1 MFKKLVIFLFLFL
14 NLFSK
19 ERDPDVKKYSEALGH
34 IIGKHLEEL
43 DVEVAIKQVLKGIK
57 DSSKK
62 TAKMKKDEV
71 LKNYQELNEK
81 INEKLAHKNLSEAE
95 QFLEKNKFEKD
106 IISLEEGK
114 IQYKTLNEGNGE
126 EIKSYNTPIIRYVGK
141 YLNGKTFAESE
152 ELITINETILGLQKV
167 LIGMKKNEKRIVYIH
182 PSLAFGKTFPSLNS
196 LIIFEIEVI
205 ENDSSNINF
214 SPHEIADI
222 KNDYNTF

>member
-43 DVEVAIKQVLKGIK
+43 DVEVDIKQVLKGIK

-62 TAKMKKDEV
+62 TAKMKKD
-71 LKNYQELNEK
+71 
-81 INEKLAHKNLSEAE
+81 
-95 QFLEKNKFEKD
+95 
-106 IISLEEGK
+106 
-114 IQYKTLNEGNGE
+114 
-126 EIKSYNTPIIRYVGK
+126 
-141 YLNGKTFAESE
+141 
-152 ELITINETILGLQKV
+152 KV

-214 SPHEIADI
+214 SPHE
-222 KNDYNTF
+222 